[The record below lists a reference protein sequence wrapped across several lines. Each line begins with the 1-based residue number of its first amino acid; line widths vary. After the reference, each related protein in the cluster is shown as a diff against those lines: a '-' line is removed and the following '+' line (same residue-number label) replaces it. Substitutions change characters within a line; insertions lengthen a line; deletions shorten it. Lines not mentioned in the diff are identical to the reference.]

1 MSGLNPLLLQVVVVT
16 PVCQWIMT
24 PGRFPRPRNLLLAI
38 AFLVA
43 LAAASEGM
51 EWASRPPSH
60 YAVLGV
66 DKTASNADLKRAYQ
80 RQALQW
86 HPDKNKS
93 PEATVRF
100 QAAQEAYDTLSDLE
114 SRRLYERYGGAIK
127 DPRTKALAAARSE
140 TDVLMGMA
148 GHYVVWAVLTY
159 LMTIGRSQ
167 ADARTWSFIGL
178 AVSLML
184 EFQMLFGGF
193 DPLTSLLPRTPL
205 FEKLVLLHALYGPF
219 MHGCRLLGQ
228 FVFVDSDAF
237 RDAMLAAVLAT
248 NKEILVSLEQL
259 IQAQQ
264 SKKGGGGSAAA
275 AAAGAGAAQSG
286 EALRGDEALP
296 LAARMHRRQE
306 AEQRAQ
312 LAAAQQAQKKGG
324 VGGIPS
330 WMIMAGLYLL
340 FNYLGK

>member
-1 MSGLNPLLLQVVVVT
+1 
-16 PVCQWIMT
+16 
-24 PGRFPRPRNLLLAI
+24 
-38 AFLVA
+38 
-43 LAAASEGM
+43 
-51 EWASRPPSH
+51 
-60 YAVLGV
+60 
-66 DKTASNADLKRAYQ
+66 
-80 RQALQW
+80 
-86 HPDKNKS
+86 
-93 PEATVRF
+93 
-100 QAAQEAYDTLSDLE
+100 
-114 SRRLYERYGGAIK
+114 
-127 DPRTKALAAARSE
+127 
-140 TDVLMGMA
+140 
-148 GHYVVWAVLTY
+148 
-159 LMTIGRSQ
+159 
-167 ADARTWSFIGL
+167 
-178 AVSLML
+178 
-184 EFQMLFGGF
+184 MLFGGF

-228 FVFVDSDAF
+228 FVFVDSEAF

-264 SKKGGGGSAAA
+264 SKKGGGGGGGAAA
-275 AAAGAGAAQSG
+275 AAAGASAQSG